1 MSRIYEQLNVYD
13 LTPLDILKN
22 KWETDLDEPISEEM
36 WHKIIQ
42 RIFSSSICL
51 RHAVIQFKIVHRL
64 HWSKVRLSKITD
76 IDPTCDRCRQ
86 DPATLLHMF
95 WTCPRLY
102 MFWLNIFET
111 FSGILGKVVEPS
123 PLIAL
128 FGVAPEDASLSKR
141 EVNMVAFCSL
151 LARRLILF
159 KWKDPIPPTHSH
171 WIREVMCHLKLEKI
185 RYTVRGSTEKFY
197 NIWQPFFTFVEGM
210 EADNMTM

>member
-1 MSRIYEQLNVYD
+1 MLLYNSKLFIVC
-13 LTPLDILKN
+13 TGLK
-22 KWETDLDEPISEEM
+22 S
-36 WHKIIQ
+36 
-42 RIFSSSICL
+42 
-51 RHAVIQFKIVHRL
+51 
-64 HWSKVRLSKITD
+64 LSKITD

-102 MFWLNIFET
+102 MFWLDIFET
-111 FSGILGKVVEPS
+111 FSWILGKVVEPS

-128 FGVAPEDASLSKR
+128 FSVAPEDASLSKR
-141 EVNMVAFCSL
+141 EVNMLAFCSL

-185 RYTVRGSTEKFY
+185 R
-197 NIWQPFFTFVEGM
+197 
-210 EADNMTM
+210 